1 MYMLQEMLIS
11 LFKAA
16 GFTCNDYSLHERQIE
31 NRRQQVV
38 MHRRWVQAIFTYT
51 PETVDPPPAAT
62 PPQAGAALPMMNP
75 LQAGDCPSAIDP
87 SPAGG
92 PPMIVN
98 HPQAQGPPLQAQAS
112 ARPKAPPAHMEEHS
126 QQSAG
131 STVAQLA
138 SSTPSPQNSSDTN
151 QQQCTASGDQALPSV
166 QHAAAT
172 DQQLAWQQQ
181 PAASQHQQSLSPDA
195 AMLATA
201 SQSPQHGCLA
211 QPIDKQQQ
219 ARSHQDLAGASD
231 LLSTSY
237 RSQQGLSGICCSS
250 STVAA
255 SAPGLETQRAA
266 GVASACSSATQR
278 QEWEQTRTGPDQ
290 EPITGC
296 LFAHSTLE
304 EVLLGSCLAVCAWAT
319 ISCCCACAD
328 QSMVDNV
335 MGIGRTNCSESQP
348 FSCMNPAQHDPNETY
363 WSLSVSTHCWPLV
376 TCIAWYAH

>member
-16 GFTCNDYSLHERQIE
+16 GFTCNDYRLHERQIE

-51 PETVDPPPAAT
+51 PETVDPPLAAT
-62 PPQAGAALPMMNP
+62 SPQAGAVLLMMNP
-75 LQAGDCPSAIDP
+75 PHAGGCPSAVDP
-87 SPAGG
+87 PPAGG

-98 HPQAQGPPLQAQAS
+98 HPQAQRPPLQAQAF
-112 ARPKAPPAHMEEHS
+112 AQPKPPPAHMEGHN
-126 QQSAG
+126 QLSAG
-131 STVAQLA
+131 STAAQLA

-151 QQQCTASGDQALPSV
+151 QQQCTASGNQALPSV

-181 PAASQHQQSLSPDA
+181 PAASQHQQSLSPVA
-195 AMLATA
+195 AMLAIA

-211 QPIDKQQQ
+211 QPIDKQQ

-237 RSQQGLSGICCSS
+237 HSQQGLSGVRGSS

-266 GVASACSSATQR
+266 GVASACSSATQG
-278 QEWEQTRTGPDQ
+278 QEWEQSRTGPDQ

-335 MGIGRTNCSESQP
+335 MGIGRTNCSESQH
-348 FSCMNPAQHDPNETY
+348 FSCVNPAQHHPDELTGR
-363 WSLSVSTHCWPLV
+363 
-376 TCIAWYAH
+376 